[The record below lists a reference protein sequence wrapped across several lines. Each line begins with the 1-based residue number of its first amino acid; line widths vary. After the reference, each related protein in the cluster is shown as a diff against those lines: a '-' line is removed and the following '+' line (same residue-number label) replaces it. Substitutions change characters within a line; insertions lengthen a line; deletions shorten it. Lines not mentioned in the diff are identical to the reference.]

1 MKRTVMIRGG
11 QLPAAHVFA
20 LAIASATLLL
30 ASFPAVAQQAVS
42 TADCPAVTE
51 KRTEI
56 GCYVLAHQPLG
67 RLPAT
72 PLYWHLH
79 TYPTRRA
86 AEIASGSRS
95 TVVEAF
101 QQIWLLTIAE
111 RGRQPSGGQRVAEIG
126 PLPLPRAADFTAMY
140 AEATFVPGGSV
151 APHRHSGP
159 EVWYTLT
166 GEQCLETP
174 NGKMVARAHESTI
187 IPAGTPMALLT
198 LGTEIRRS
206 LFLILHDSSQPAS
219 TFINDWTPKGLC
231 GK

>member
-1 MKRTVMIRGG
+1 MKRSVMVLVR
-11 QLPAAHVFA
+11 QLPAMV
-20 LAIASATLLL
+20 IASAILLL
-30 ASFPAVAQQAVS
+30 APLPAVAQHLVS
-42 TADCPAVTE
+42 TAGFPEITE

-56 GCYVLAHQPLG
+56 GCYILTHQSLG
-67 RLPAT
+67 RLPEA
-72 PLYWHLH
+72 PLFWHLH

-86 AEIASGSRS
+86 AEIARGSRS

-111 RGRQPSGGQRVAEIG
+111 RGWQPSGGHRVAEIG
-126 PLPLPRAADFTAMY
+126 PLPLPPAADFTAMY
-140 AEATFVPGGSV
+140 AEATFLPGGSV

-174 NGKMVARAHESTI
+174 TGKMVARAHESTI
-187 IPAGTPMALLT
+187 IPAGLPMALLT
-198 LGTEIRRS
+198 LGTETRRA

-219 TFINDWTPKGLC
+219 TFIDDWTPKGLC
-231 GK
+231 EK

>member
-1 MKRTVMIRGG
+1 MTSVRIRAGG
-11 QLPAAHVFA
+11 FA
-20 LAIASATLLL
+20 VAIASAILVL
-30 ASFPAVAQQAVS
+30 ASLPAFAQRAVS
-42 TADCPAVTE
+42 TADCPAITE

-56 GCYVLAHQPLG
+56 GCHTLTHQPLG
-67 RLPAT
+67 RLPET
-72 PLYWHLH
+72 PLFWHLH
-79 TYPTRRA
+79 QFPTRRA
-86 AEIASGSRS
+86 AEIARGSRS

-111 RGRQPSGGQRVAEIG
+111 RGWQPSGGRRIAEIG
-126 PLPLPRAADFTAMY
+126 PLPLPPAADFTAMY
-140 AEATFVPGGSV
+140 AEATFAPGGSV

-174 NGKMVARAHESTI
+174 TGKLVARAHESTI
-187 IPAGTPMALLT
+187 IPAGSPMALLT
-198 LGTEIRRS
+198 LGTELRRA

-219 TFINDWTPKGLC
+219 TFIDDWAPKGLC